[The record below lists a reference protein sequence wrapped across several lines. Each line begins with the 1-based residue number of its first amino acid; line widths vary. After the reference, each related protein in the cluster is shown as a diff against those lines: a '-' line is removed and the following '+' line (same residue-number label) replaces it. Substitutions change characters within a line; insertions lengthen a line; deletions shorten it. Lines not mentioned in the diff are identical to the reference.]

1 MRSKVATPWLLAVLL
16 PLVLVAATS
25 CKSGTAGP
33 TGPGQS
39 RELDSGTI
47 GPGGIY
53 QHRLAAAGTYSYH
66 CIFHGP
72 MRGTVQVSAS
82 AADTIAN
89 VSIISSTAAFPA
101 ASVKPGG
108 TVVWTNNTG
117 MDHTVTSD

>member
-25 CKSGTAGP
+25 CKSGTTGP
-33 TGPGQS
+33 TGPGQG

-101 ASVKPGG
+101 ASVRPGG